1 MTYYLYKDNTF
12 LLIHNT
18 LVKNNLFFFLKVLLS
33 YTGELYR
40 DITVLLLLPDKFN
53 RDGPGKLF
61 TSAAQVIHGHK
72 KKVDLSTNLLYQTQN
87 MNTNNL

>member
-40 DITVLLLLPDKFN
+40 DITVLLLLPDKLN
-53 RDGPGKLF
+53 RDRPGKLF
-61 TSAAQVIHGHK
+61 TRVAQVIHGCK